1 MKTAKIIF
9 SLLLVLFLITCLDQ
23 EVFSQCSMCKKSA
36 EDGGKATGIN
46 LGIVYLGTI
55 PYMIFGVI
63 AFLWYKNTRKEDE
76 PANLLGFIRQKL
88 SK

>member
-1 MKTAKIIF
+1 MKTAKIVF
-9 SLLLVLFLITCLDQ
+9 SLLLIFFLITFLDQ

-36 EDGGKATGIN
+36 EDGGKAGGIN
-46 LGIVYLGTI
+46 LAIVYLGTI

-63 AFLWYKNTRKEDE
+63 AFLWYHNIRKEDD
-76 PANLLGFIRQKL
+76 PSNLFGFIRQKL